1 MTRRPKS
8 SAEGLALSAVRR
20 RSEVTLK
27 QIGAPVGDGCDSAN
41 HRRKSKEL
49 VTAFYELAIPRFG
62 CWHATFPP
70 SEKTLSW
77 TDPRSCL
84 QSALSASI
92 DRLKTDHV
100 TAEVRNAVPSLESKL
115 LVYYCSLLN
124 FYRWIILSVLKIS
137 GVKQSGL

>member
-1 MTRRPKS
+1 MHFAIAVVEPTPVNWRYRPKPV
-8 SAEGLALSAVRR
+8 LALHS
-20 RSEVTLK
+20 SE
-27 QIGAPVGDGCDSAN
+27 
-41 HRRKSKEL
+41 R
-49 VTAFYELAIPRFG
+49 
-62 CWHATFPP
+62 
-70 SEKTLSW
+70 TLSW

-137 GVKQSGL
+137 GVKQSGLGWLMSRPASIGSVQ